1 AVVIA
6 MAKESRGLLITDF
19 AGLSRRAPVIAVA
32 MTVFMVSLAG
42 IPPLAGFWAKFLVF
56 QVAIQR
62 GGIGTALAIIMVINS
77 VVSLSYYLAVPKQM
91 LFVDGEDERPLV
103 APAMVTA
110 VAVLASV
117 VVVAVGVWPELLAHF
132 PPLSTLVGQ

>member
-1 AVVIA
+1 VIA

-19 AGLSRRAPVIAVA
+19 AGLSRRAPVLAVA

-91 LFVDGEDERPLV
+91 LFVDGEHERPLMPPV
-103 APAMVTA
+103 LVTT
-110 VAVLASV
+110 VAVLATV
-117 VVVAVGVWPELLAHF
+117 TVVAVGVWPELLAHF

>member
-1 AVVIA
+1 
-6 MAKESRGLLITDF
+6 
-19 AGLSRRAPVIAVA
+19 

-91 LFVDGEDERPLV
+91 LFVDGEHERPLV

-117 VVVAVGVWPELLAHF
+117 AVVAVGVWPELLAHF